1 MNFLKLPIEDPYID
15 GKKLAGN
22 DGNYDFMPLPF
33 RYLNS
38 VRIVVYIY
46 SSQAGNPVMTTVAF
60 LASAV
65 DPQVAAAAAK
75 AALNEFSKQQFSVPT
90 TIEEAHKNAVMKHKE
105 ATGECDPEHGL
116 DEAGIAGVKREA
128 ESSEDKM
135 DTDAAASPK
144 ENGSYLLSYLYSNK
158 YCRRRTSCEKREA
171 RDDR

>member
-1 MNFLKLPIEDPYID
+1 
-15 GKKLAGN
+15 
-22 DGNYDFMPLPF
+22 
-33 RYLNS
+33 
-38 VRIVVYIY
+38 
-46 SSQAGNPVMTTVAF
+46 MTTVAF

-105 ATGECDPEHGL
+105 VTGECNPEHGL

-128 ESSEDKM
+128 ESSEEKM

-144 ENGSYLLSYLYSNK
+144 ENGSHFYSYLYSK
-158 YCRRRTSCEKREA
+158 IYCRRRTFSGQKRKA
-171 RDDR
+171 RHDR

>member
-1 MNFLKLPIEDPYID
+1 
-15 GKKLAGN
+15 
-22 DGNYDFMPLPF
+22 
-33 RYLNS
+33 
-38 VRIVVYIY
+38 
-46 SSQAGNPVMTTVAF
+46 MTTVAF

-128 ESSEDKM
+128 ESSEEKM

-144 ENGSYLLSYLYSNK
+144 ENGSNLLAYVYSNK